1 MKVKIYKNSTG
12 GYTVKWPSLENSG
25 LYHEK
30 HFTPAVG
37 YKCRHDIGA
46 SKFEI
51 QLAIEIRRLAKP
63 EVPLTGDALDKW
75 LIRDIL
81 VEVGSSY
88 V

>member
-1 MKVKIYKNSTG
+1 MKINK
-12 GYTVKWPSLENSG
+12 SLPYPYGKVETDKELVQSCYDMFG
-25 LYHEK
+25 PE
-30 HFTPAVG
+30 G
-37 YKCRHDIGA
+37 EHDIGA

-51 QLAIEIRRLAKP
+51 HLAIEIRRLATP
-63 EVPLTGDALDKW
+63 EVPLTGDDLDKW

>member
-1 MKVKIYKNSTG
+1 MFG
-12 GYTVKWPSLENSG
+12 PEGE
-25 LYHEK
+25 
-30 HFTPAVG
+30 
-37 YKCRHDIGA
+37 HDIGA

-63 EVPLTGDALDKW
+63 EVPLTGDDLDKW